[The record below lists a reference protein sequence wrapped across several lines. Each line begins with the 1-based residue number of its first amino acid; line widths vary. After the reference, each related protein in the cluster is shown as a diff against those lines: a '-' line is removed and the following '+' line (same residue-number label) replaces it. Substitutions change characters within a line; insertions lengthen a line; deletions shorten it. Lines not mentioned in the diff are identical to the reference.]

1 MSEQVQRR
9 DDRRFTREDV
19 QVDLRVAVDD
29 VRDLLAH
36 DPEVLVPYGE
46 DISEAVEGLEAVL
59 AKVGPPHRERQ
70 QTAPAAGGGAP

>member
-1 MSEQVQRR
+1 MRVSTG
-9 DDRRFTREDV
+9 DDRRFTREEV
-19 QVDLRVAVDD
+19 LTDLHVAVDD

-59 AKVGPPHRERQ
+59 AKVGPPPKEKTR
-70 QTAPAAGGGAP
+70 